1 MTVSGKSDRVSLV
14 YWLHSINEPLK
25 LASKKQNLNP
35 MNVVAILASGSDS
48 KFDFE

>member
-1 MTVSGKSDRVSLV
+1 MIEFHWYIGF
-14 YWLHSINEPLK
+14 HSINEPLK